1 MKGYWLDMWEKMEA
15 EQELN
20 TTTVIQGID
29 DGSMV
34 CIETTG
40 KDGTGY
46 Q

>member
-1 MKGYWLDMWEKMEA
+1 MKGYWLGHVEKMEA

-20 TTTVIQGID
+20 TTTVIQERDD
-29 DGSMV
+29 DGMA
-34 CIETTG
+34 CTETTG